1 MAGLVLQEAEEDPMG
16 QARRR
21 VLAATATIMVLSP
34 TTRPV
39 VTGIGGGY
47 PLVIATTS
55 RLVRA
60 AQSPTGQSD
69 KTAGEAFKNIQ
80 VFTTLPESQ
89 LNDTMFFM
97 KSSLGVSCTHCHVD
111 FDNFEKDDKPAKH
124 VARDMIRMVR
134 ALNGTNFGGRNVITC
149 NTCHRGQV
157 RPSAP
162 LSFAPIVGSRP
173 TPKPPENV
181 PNPALP
187 TVDQIFDRYVE
198 ATGGRVAQAQVAT
211 LVMRGSLSSSEGWT
225 APLELDQKAPAKSL
239 STFQLQG
246 TWRSGFN
253 GTAGWQQ
260 DNQDVHTVAGTD
272 LALFRLQSS
281 FFRPST
287 VKGLYSG
294 LALVGTE
301 TVAGHA
307 AYVVEGTLT
316 GAGPQRLFFDIQSG
330 LLVRVTAWTATAFGP
345 LPEEFD
351 LENYRDVGNVKVPF
365 TVSNLKPDFSEVD
378 RLETGEVN
386 VPIDDARFER
396 PGGKR

>member
-1 MAGLVLQEAEEDPMG
+1 MNLWSSGASAAVAVVVAARSVTAGLVEARS
-16 QARRR
+16 AR
-21 VLAATATIMVLSP
+21 
-34 TTRPV
+34 
-39 VTGIGGGY
+39 
-47 PLVIATTS
+47 
-55 RLVRA
+55 
-60 AQSPTGQSD
+60 QSPTSQRE

-80 VFTTLPESQ
+80 VFTNLPESQ
-89 LNDTMFFM
+89 LNDTMFFI

-111 FDNFEKDDKPAKH
+111 WEHFEKDDKPAKH

-134 ALNGTNFGGRNVITC
+134 ALNENNFDGRNVVTC

-162 LSFAPIVGSRP
+162 LSFAPIVGPRP
-173 TPKPPENV
+173 APKPADNAPS
-181 PNPALP
+181 PALP

-211 LVMRGSLSSSEGWT
+211 LVMKGSMSSSEGWT

-239 STFQLQG
+239 STFELQG

-253 GTAGWQQ
+253 GTAGWGQ
-260 DNQDVHTVAGTD
+260 DNQGVHTMAGTD

-287 VKGLYSG
+287 VKGLYSA
-294 LALVGTE
+294 LALAGTDA
-301 TVAGHA
+301 VAGHA
-307 AYVVEGTLT
+307 AYVVEGSLT
-316 GAGPQRLFFDIQSG
+316 GAGPQRLFFDVQSG

-345 LPEEFD
+345 LVEEFD
-351 LENYRDVGNVKVPF
+351 LQDYRSVGNVKVPF
-365 TVSNLKPDFSEVD
+365 TVSDLKPDFSEVHH
-378 RLETGEVN
+378 LQTGQAN

-396 PGGKR
+396 PAGKV